1 MKKILWI
8 SRHKMT
14 KEQYDDLKR
23 IVDDDLCII
32 QWKDTVNSVSEL
44 KNIIDEVDF
53 IAAVLPIDLM
63 SELLKIADKKPVFR
77 AVSYRKPKG
86 EITISESGTEEPEFM
101 FVHKNWQQIIDIK
114 IFVKDF

>member
-23 IVDDDLCII
+23 IVVDDFCII

-44 KNIIDEVDF
+44 
-53 IAAVLPIDLM
+53 
-63 SELLKIADKKPVFR
+63 
-77 AVSYRKPKG
+77 
-86 EITISESGTEEPEFM
+86 
-101 FVHKNWQQIIDIK
+101 
-114 IFVKDF
+114 